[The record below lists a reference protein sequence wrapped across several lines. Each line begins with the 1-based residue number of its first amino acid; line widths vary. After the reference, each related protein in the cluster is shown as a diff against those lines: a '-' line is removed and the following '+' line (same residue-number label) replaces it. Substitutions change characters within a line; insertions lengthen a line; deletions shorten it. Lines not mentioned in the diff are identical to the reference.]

1 MCDAPDTE
9 ALSSSPMVEPLA
21 KAPVPRLP
29 PPPPLLVGDE
39 NEKLLSLAEASDRSR
54 FMEDAGTGN
63 ADVTTV

>member
-1 MCDAPDTE
+1 
-9 ALSSSPMVEPLA
+9 MVEPLA